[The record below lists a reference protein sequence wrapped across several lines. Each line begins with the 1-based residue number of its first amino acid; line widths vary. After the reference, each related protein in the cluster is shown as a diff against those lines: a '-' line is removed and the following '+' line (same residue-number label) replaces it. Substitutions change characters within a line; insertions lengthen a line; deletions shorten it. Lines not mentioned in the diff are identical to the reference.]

1 MKAYLVGI
9 SLLYSALLMANSY
22 KEERMNMVDRY
33 IKGQGI
39 YNERVLEAMERIPRH
54 EFIPKQYWEY
64 AYDNT
69 PLPIGLGQTISQ
81 PFIVAYMTEALEI
94 KESDRVLEIGTGSGY
109 QAAILGVL
117 AKEVYSIELLSDLAQ
132 RANEKLQ
139 SIGIRNISIRIG
151 NGYNGWSEKAPFNK
165 IIVTAA
171 PKEIPIKL
179 IEQLANGGIMIL
191 PVGEIEQELFLIIK
205 NRDGTITKKELLP
218 VRFVPMIEPLIQ

>member
-1 MKAYLVGI
+1 
-9 SLLYSALLMANSY
+9 MANSY

-33 IKGQGI
+33 IKAQGI
-39 YNERVLEAMERIPRH
+39 NNERVLEAMERIPRH
-54 EFIPKQYWEY
+54 EFIPKQYREY

-81 PFIVAYMTEALEI
+81 PYIVAYMTEALEI

-117 AKEVYSIELLSDLAQ
+117 AKEVYSVELLSDLAQ
-132 RANEKLQ
+132 RANDKLQ

-179 IEQLANGGIMIL
+179 IEQLAKGGMMIL
-191 PVGEIEQELFLIIK
+191 PVGEIEQVLFLIIK
-205 NRDGTITKKELLP
+205 NRDGTISKKELLP